1 MEELIEK
8 MKVEGKDVTGKN
20 SVEDGSMSPDTSSS
34 RHTSEVRSPGSIS
47 GPDQASDGMNRY
59 IGSHFWRS
67 LTSEV
72 GPIGITKY
80 RGLCRLADW

>member
-8 MKVEGKDVTGKN
+8 MKVEGKDVTRKK

-47 GPDQASDGMNRY
+47 GPDQALDGMNRY
-59 IGSHFWRS
+59 IGTHFWRS

-72 GPIGITKY
+72 GAIDITNY
-80 RGLCRLADW
+80 RGQCSFADW